1 MGFRFHP
8 LDEELVGY
16 YLHNRSV
23 LGHQFRPV
31 FFAECPDFYG
41 ESEPWVI
48 WESYGGSK
56 LEEGEPLHLFT
67 ERHKLNPK
75 GKHFDRKVGSG
86 TWSAQYARDVVEDS
100 VLLGVKREFRY
111 EGGVCSNQ
119 NNAWLMQE
127 YEITENDFT
136 VLCTLRKNP
145 KRPAGPSSTT
155 STTTQRRRNVQKKTS
170 TVDDKKRKRNPTLV
184 HSVETV
190 VDGDDNTKAKRLRIE
205 QRAATTTSKA
215 ALNFSGD
222 YGMHFPRNQDNKN
235 GGGVMLFSNSQ
246 NPDDIAVFD
255 GYQNADNDSSQLQ
268 PSTIADY
275 SAEQSSTGNF
285 SSFNDDKQG
294 GASEDI
300 CSSLPGIIDHNV
312 FDDVTDRVHYAD
324 ADSSS
329 QTRQQSSPSSSAS
342 HYDDQVVHV
351 QEDIYNCHEQQL
363 IFSPTG
369 LFDNNPI
376 ASFDQFLASG
386 EEEQQQ
392 YSDSSLEPQRQL
404 EPNKRC
410 EEEEQ
415 PQQQDQKLLFSPSHC
430 HEQQLLSDDH
440 DFDIPLDYAYFESD
454 EFNGFYI
461 DEDQPRALQ
470 WLDSDDQ
477 NSDIFQ

>member
-1 MGFRFHP
+1 MEGYPVGFRFHP

-16 YLHNRSV
+16 YLYNRSV
-23 LGHQFRPV
+23 LGHQFRPL

-48 WESYGGSK
+48 WESYGGPK
-56 LEEGEPLHLFT
+56 LEDGEPLHLFT

-75 GKHFDRKVGSG
+75 GKHFARKVGSG
-86 TWSAQYARDVVEDS
+86 TWSAQYARHVVEDS

-145 KRPAGPSSTT
+145 KRPPGPSPPT
-155 STTTQRRRNVQKKTS
+155 STITSTSHRRRNVQKKTS
-170 TVDDKKRKRNPTLV
+170 TSTVDDNKRKRNPTLV
-184 HSVETV
+184 HIVETT
-190 VDGDDNTKAKRLRIE
+190 VDGDDNGKAKRLRIE
-205 QRAATTTSKA
+205 QPAASTTGKA
-215 ALNFSGD
+215 VLSFSGD
-222 YGMHFPRNQDNKN
+222 YSMHFPGNQESNN

-246 NPDDIAVFD
+246 NPDDIAVYD
-255 GYQNADNDSSQLQ
+255 GYQNADDSSQLQ

-285 SSFNDDKQG
+285 SSLNDDKLG

-300 CSSLPGIIDHNV
+300 FSSLPGIIDHNV
-312 FDDVTDRVHYAD
+312 FDNVTDLVHYAD

-329 QTRQQSSPSSSAS
+329 QTRKQSSSSSSAS
-342 HYDDQVVHV
+342 HYDDQG
-351 QEDIYNCHEQQL
+351 DIYNCHEQQL

-376 ASFDQFLASG
+376 DFFDQFLASG
-386 EEEQQQ
+386 EEQQQEEQQQ
-392 YSDSSLEPQRQL
+392 YSD
-404 EPNKRC
+404 
-410 EEEEQ
+410 
-415 PQQQDQKLLFSPSHC
+415 
-430 HEQQLLSDDH
+430 
-440 DFDIPLDYAYFESD
+440 
-454 EFNGFYI
+454 
-461 DEDQPRALQ
+461 
-470 WLDSDDQ
+470 WLINYTVNQ
-477 NSDIFQ
+477 FF